1 MNQETRFDIF
11 IELTDTKTDK
21 VKLKTKMTEA
31 SSIEMADEAIFAS
44 YVRFCRDVARKPIER
59 TVYANGIEWY
69 WNGIK
74 YRYFYLIQG
83 GVNLAN

>member
-11 IELTDTKTDK
+11 IELTDIKTDK

-31 SSIEMADEAIFAS
+31 ASTDMADEAIFNS
-44 YVRFCRDVARKPIER
+44 YVRFCRDVAKKPIER
-59 TVYANGIEWY
+59 TVYSNGIEWY

-74 YRYFYLIQG
+74 YRYFYLVHEG
-83 GVNLAN
+83 EKFAN

>member
-11 IELTDTKTDK
+11 IELTDIKTDK

-31 SSIEMADEAIFAS
+31 ASTDMADEAIFNS
-44 YVRFCRDVARKPIER
+44 YVRFCRDVAKKPIER
-59 TVYANGIEWY
+59 TVYSNGIEWY

-74 YRYFYLIQG
+74 YRYFYLVHEG
-83 GVNLAN
+83 GKFAN